1 VKPLPSSFDAVFET
15 PFGALGICVD
25 ATSVT
30 RLEFLGDDAVLMN
43 SSHPLVAQLNQALQA
58 YLRDPRASFDIPCG
72 LQGTPFQQR
81 VWRAIADIPA
91 GRTLTYAQLAEKV
104 GSGPRAVANACGAN
118 PLPLIIPCHRV
129 VARTGLGGFM
139 RGRRAAALSI
149 KTWLLRHE
157 SAAGTA

>member
-1 VKPLPSSFDAVFET
+1 MKPLPSSFDAVFET

-30 RLEFLGDDAVLMN
+30 RLEFLGDRVAV
-43 SSHPLVAQLNQALQA
+43 SHSLNPLITQFGHALQA
-58 YLRDPRASFDIPCG
+58 YLRDPHAAFDVPG
-72 LQGTPFQQR
+72 ALQGTPFQLR

-91 GRTLTYAQLAEKV
+91 GRTLTYVQLAEKV

-129 VARTGLGGFM
+129 VARSGLGGFM
-139 RGRRAAALSI
+139 QGRRAAALSI
-149 KTWLLRHE
+149 KTWLLQHE
-157 SAAGTA
+157 SAAGTP